1 VDDLL
6 GSAWSMAVGTEA
18 LRLTGAEFATGR
30 AAALA
35 FASSTTPRTFVEI
48 LGFDKRSGEGSDF
61 AAVHGAVFDAVRENQ
76 DITGCGAPEAA
87 EYDRPALPA
96 RAPIESAGVEGYRA
110 LERLGEG
117 GMSKVF
123 LAEHES
129 SGERRVL
136 KMIPIDDDED
146 MLQRFLQEYAL
157 IAQVRHPNV
166 ARIYEQ
172 GFGEHCA
179 YIAMEHLS
187 GGDLRDRLRDPLPV
201 PEALRYLTQ
210 IALGLTA
217 IHHRGIIHRDLKPE
231 NLMFR
236 SDGLLVL
243 ADFGIAKQLS
253 TELTRTQHGEVYG
266 TPYYMSPEQARGLTV
281 DGRSDLYS
289 LGIILYEMLAGAK
302 PYNATRAEAIV
313 YQHIHSPIPRL
324 PAQCASIQPLLDRLL
339 AKEPEDRFETSL
351 ELMRVIRNRQ
361 DAPQVAAPPA
371 DREAPHALGSE

>member
-1 VDDLL
+1 MV
-6 GSAWSMAVGTEA
+6 
-18 LRLTGAEFATGR
+18 
-30 AAALA
+30 
-35 FASSTTPRTFVEI
+35 
-48 LGFDKRSGEGSDF
+48 
-61 AAVHGAVFDAVRENQ
+61 
-76 DITGCGAPEAA
+76 
-87 EYDRPALPA
+87 
-96 RAPIESAGVEGYRA
+96 
-110 LERLGEG
+110 
-117 GMSKVF
+117 
-123 LAEHES
+123 
-129 SGERRVL
+129 
-136 KMIPIDDDED
+136 PIDDDED

-172 GFGEHCA
+172 GFGEQYA
-179 YIAMEHLS
+179 YIAMEYLS
-187 GGDLRDRLRDPLPV
+187 GGDLRARIGEPLEV

-217 IHHRGIIHRDLKPE
+217 IHNRGIIHRDLKPE

-302 PYNATRAEAIV
+302 PYTATRAEAVV
-313 YQHIHSPIPRL
+313 YQHIHAPVPRL
-324 PAQCASIQPLLDRLL
+324 PAASASMQPMLDRLL
-339 AKEPEDRFETSL
+339 AKDPEDRFESAL
-351 ELMRVIRNRQ
+351 ELMRVLRNPSESLQ
-361 DAPQVAAPPA
+361 TAAP
-371 DREAPHALGSE
+371 RGVRGRRQALRSE